1 MSLAV
6 DYGEWAERGAPF
18 WSECLDVAG
27 WDAAE
32 QCFQMGEKSNFQ
44 IL

>member
-6 DYGEWAERGAPF
+6 GCGEWAERGPPF
-18 WSECLDVAG
+18 GSVWMDVAG
-27 WDAAE
+27 WDVAE
-32 QCFQMGEKSNFQ
+32 QRVQMGEKSNFQ